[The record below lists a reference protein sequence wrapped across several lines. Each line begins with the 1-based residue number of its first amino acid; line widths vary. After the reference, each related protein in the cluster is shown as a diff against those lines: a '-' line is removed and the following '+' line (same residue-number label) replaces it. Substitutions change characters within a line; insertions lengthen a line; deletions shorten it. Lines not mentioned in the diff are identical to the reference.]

1 MQTIDGSAGTGS
13 AVAYG
18 DVGWVNIPL
27 RTGWFFS
34 GSRRQIFGE
43 IRNSARTEDRSRLV
57 NIAAERIPSLT
68 LTHRRRHIQSESS
81 CDDGELGL
89 TGSWSELSKLV
100 CENDS
105 GHWRI
110 EAG

>member
-13 AVAYG
+13 AVAEG
-18 DVGWVNIPL
+18 DVGWVNMPL
-27 RTGWFFS
+27 QTGWFFNA
-34 GSRRQIFGE
+34 SRRQIVEKG
-43 IRNSARTEDRSRLV
+43 RNDVRAEDRSRLG
-57 NIAAERIPSLT
+57 NIVPERFPLRTIK
-68 LTHRRRHIQSESS
+68 HRRRYIQSECS

-89 TGSWSELSKLV
+89 TGSLSELSKLV
-100 CENDS
+100 CENDG

>member
-18 DVGWVNIPL
+18 DVGWVNMPL
-27 RTGWFFS
+27 QTGWFFS
-34 GSRRQIFGE
+34 ASQRQISGNN
-43 IRNSARTEDRSRLV
+43 RYTSRTEDRSRLG
-57 NIAAERIPSLT
+57 NIVPERFPLRTIK
-68 LTHRRRHIQSESS
+68 HRRREIQSECS

>member
-1 MQTIDGSAGTGS
+1 M
-13 AVAYG
+13 
-18 DVGWVNIPL
+18 PL
-27 RTGWFFS
+27 QTGWFFNAN
-34 GSRRQIFGE
+34 RRQISRNL
-43 IRNSARTEDRSRLV
+43 RNSARTEDRSRLG
-57 NIAAERIPSLT
+57 NTAPERFSSLRIT
-68 LTHRRRHIQSESS
+68 PTPRRRYIQSECS

-100 CENDS
+100 FENDG

>member
-13 AVAYG
+13 AVAEG
-18 DVGWVNIPL
+18 DVGWVNMPL
-27 RTGWFFS
+27 QTGWFFNA
-34 GSRRQIFGE
+34 SRRQI
-43 IRNSARTEDRSRLV
+43 IRNNRYTARTEDRSRLG
-57 NIAAERIPSLT
+57 NIAPERFPLRTIK
-68 LTHRRRHIQSESS
+68 HRRRYIQSECT